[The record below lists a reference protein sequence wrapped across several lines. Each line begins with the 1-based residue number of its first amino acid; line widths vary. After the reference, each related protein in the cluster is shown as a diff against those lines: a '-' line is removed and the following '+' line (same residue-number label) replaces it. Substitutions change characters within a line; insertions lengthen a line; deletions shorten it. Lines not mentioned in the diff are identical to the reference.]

1 MPMRVRPYGEEPW
14 HRLKK
19 GQVILNWGR
28 GIFKNSYNSAHC
40 HFVHKG
46 RHNDFPHQL
55 NPAETLKKSMFS
67 AFFS

>member
-28 GIFKNSYNSAHC
+28 GIFKNAPSPIQNRVSPLAMPRKVC
-40 HFVHKG
+40 
-46 RHNDFPHQL
+46 
-55 NPAETLKKSMFS
+55 
-67 AFFS
+67 